1 MTQLY
6 KDGSSEIL
14 SNLEKCIKRNN
25 LVINKIENN
34 LDVSVEKSINNL
46 LERGIITQEDV
57 NNLENKGIKI
67 SNQETNKSSEIINK
81 EDDNILENDDGIEL

>member
-6 KDGSSEIL
+6 KDGSSEML

-57 NNLENKGIKI
+57 KNLENKGIKI
-67 SNQETNKSSEIINK
+67 SNQETISK
-81 EDDNILENDDGIEL
+81 EDDNILENDDEIEL

>member
-57 NNLENKGIKI
+57 KNLENKGIKI
-67 SNQETNKSSEIINK
+67 SNQETNKSSEIISK
-81 EDDNILENDDGIEL
+81 EDDNILENDDEIEL

>member
-46 LERGIITQEDV
+46 LERGIITQEDAK
-57 NNLENKGIKI
+57 NLENKGIKI
-67 SNQETNKSSEIINK
+67 SNQETNKSSEIISK
-81 EDDNILENDDGIEL
+81 EDDNILENDDEIEL